1 MFKPHLILHPT
12 DYSDCSAYAY
22 DIALDLARQYTA
34 TLLVVHVAET
44 LGPEN
49 LTYGEVGSQLEPE
62 GYRQRLEED
71 LHRSVPAPAGVSVE
85 YLLAAGDPA
94 HEIGRVAREQHC
106 DLIVMGTHARTGLSR
121 LFTRSIAEQVIHLAP
136 CPVLISKGAAPA
148 G

>member
-22 DIALDLARQYTA
+22 AIALDLARQYTA
-34 TLLVVHVAET
+34 TVLVVHVAET

-49 LTYGEVGSQLEPE
+49 VTYGEVGSQLEPE
-62 GYRQRLEED
+62 GYRRRLKDD
-71 LHRSVPAPAGVSVE
+71 LHRLVPAPAGVSVQ

-94 HEIGRVAREQHC
+94 HEIERLAREQPC
-106 DLIVMGTHARTGLSR
+106 DLIVMGTHGRTGLSR
-121 LFTRSIAEQVIHLAP
+121 LFTRSIAEQVIRLAP
-136 CPVLISKGAAPA
+136 CPVLISKGPAPT